1 MCQPG
6 ESCKNKQIVPKRRIA
21 DRGEVFTTPR
31 EANVMKNKG
40 SSGSHVKKCKIPE
53 MDANCDITAID
64 VIERDLHKDLLDIL
78 LKDMSTGRN
87 ILWACDDY
95 ACIDGRYRSGRPITR
110 DLITRKTNKNIIQP
124 RILKEKCY
132 QKERTRT
139 HAEVFTPSWICNE
152 MNNYCDEEWFGRPDI
167 FNKVNADHT
176 WVATTEPI
184 FPPGSNQW
192 HKYVLSKRIEITC
205 GEAPYLVS
213 PYDTTTGK
221 TIPIEQRIGQL
232 DRKLR
237 VINENMNSERY
248 WFDWVIK
255 AYQST
260 YGYEYQ
266 GDNLLL
272 ARENLLYTFI
282 DNYKFKFGVE
292 PNIQK
297 QKKIAQIIAWNIWQ
311 MDGLSDCAPFSS
323 ESNDFY
329 QMGLF
334 GNKPI
339 ACRVIDW
346 DNNLQLYFKDIK
358 KDQQ

>member
-1 MCQPG
+1 MAVA
-6 ESCKNKQIVPKRRIA
+6 K
-21 DRGEVFTTPR
+21 T
-31 EANVMKNKG
+31 
-40 SSGSHVKKCKIPE
+40 KKSIKSKIPK
-53 MDANCDITAID
+53 MDAGCDIAVID
-64 VIERDLHKDLLDIL
+64 IVERDLHKDLLDIL

-95 ACIDGRYRSGRPITR
+95 AEYGSGYRSGCQITR
-110 DLITRKTNKNIIQP
+110 DLIARKYNKHLIQP
-124 RILKEKCY
+124 RILKDKCY

-152 MNNYCDEEWFGRPDI
+152 MNNYCDEEWFGRPDV
-167 FNKVNADHT
+167 FNIVHSDHSWT
-176 WVATTEPI
+176 ATSEPI
-184 FPPGSNQW
+184 FKPGSNQW

-221 TIPIEQRIGQL
+221 IIPIEQRIGLL

-272 ARENLLYTFI
+272 ARENLLNAFI
-282 DNYKFKFGVE
+282 DNYKFKFGVV
-292 PNIQK
+292 PKITR

-311 MDGLSDCAPFSS
+311 MDGLNDCTPTGTID
-323 ESNDFY
+323 NPNRN
-329 QMGLF
+329 LF
-334 GNKPI
+334 ALEETETTLSMP
-339 ACRVIDW
+339 CRIMDW
-346 DNNLQLYFKDIK
+346 ENNQQVYFKDIK
-358 KDQQ
+358 KDQK